1 MTLKLFENK
10 LRYECKR
17 LYSSLENGTR
27 KTKLNTKKVNS
38 LTDVMFIGRDN
49 PRSLFQSCIITF
61 GHALE
66 KATMNYAEDMG
77 AKVYRDKKFLA
88 SDIDIVFRLKNIV
101 YNLESKANIELDLG
115 KTKKL
120 VETLNRKHKIVFNA
134 LDCQTEKWQVISKI
148 VVWTKETANEAS
160 KTAKKPLNEKNLIGF
175 KDFFLLFKTEVTRQE
190 FFYMLQCVWIEEV
203 EKLFDNKPIIEKNKQ
218 SNLNEWKKK

>member
-1 MTLKLFENK
+1 MTLKIFEAK
-10 LRYECKR
+10 LRQECKR
-17 LYSSLENGTR
+17 LYSSLENGSR
-27 KTKLNTKKVNS
+27 KIKLNNKKINS

-49 PRSLFQSCIITF
+49 PRALFQSCIITF

-66 KATMNYAEDMG
+66 KATMNYAEEMD

-115 KTKKL
+115 KSKKAF
-120 VETLNRKHKIVFNA
+120 ETLNRKHKIVFNA
-134 LDCQTEKWQVISKI
+134 LDCQTERWQVISRF
-148 VVWTKETANEAS
+148 VVWTKETSTDAA

-175 KDFFLLFKTEVTRQE
+175 KDFFMLFKIEVTKAD
-190 FFYMLQCVWIEEV
+190 FFNMLQSVWIDEV
-203 EKLFDNKPIIEKNKQ
+203 EKLFDNKIIIDKNKQ
-218 SNLNEWKKK
+218 EKLTNWS